1 MILSPAKKKWI
12 AVKKWILKPLLVA
25 VVSVIILL
33 GIGVGTLYTQH
44 DRIVNMALTEVNKQ
58 FRGEFTV
65 ETTSLSLFKHFPSV
79 GVALHGATLYGDKT
93 KSGAPIFKF
102 EKMYVGVSIPDL
114 LEERYNVRRVSVTNG
129 NLDLV
134 KEADGTINL
143 IGAFMSTDTT
153 AVAATT
159 TSDSTVYIIDLE
171 KASIKGVNL
180 SLLDRSTGETYRSNI
195 TQLTSNFKSDSSMMS
210 IKLDGKM
217 ELDWTSPKDTALFR
231 HKQFQIDVEANY
243 ETASSHLTIP
253 YGKLQLNEA
262 TFDVSG
268 TAHIARESVLDLRV
282 KGDRPDLTLIT
293 AFLSPDVK
301 TQLAP
306 YTYNGRVYF
315 DALVRGRVSRDQM
328 PLIEVDFGC
337 EDAWFLNTAANEKV
351 DQLGFKGY
359 YFNGSDH
366 AMNTSELHITN
377 MNARPGK
384 GVFKGNFVMR
394 DFTKPKI
401 VMQLSS
407 ELELK
412 FLGEFFGIAG
422 IKQTTGKI
430 KLDMD
435 FNELMDLKLPEH
447 ALTRLR
453 EGIQSRLVVEN
464 LSFNIP
470 GHPLPL
476 KNVNI
481 HAEMNNGAI
490 RLDSATMRIGDSDLR
505 LRGNLSDIQAF
516 IRDHTKA
523 VKLDIH
529 ALSNKV
535 LLKDLFAYDTSLHMT
550 EEVSNFVLGIEL
562 NTTVDEML
570 NPAPM
575 PKGQFDLKILNAT
588 LKNYKHSFKD
598 IRALLTVNDTMIR
611 LKDLKGMIDKSDL
624 QFSGRVTNYKLW
636 FDDIKKGKTQIAFDF
651 KSERFA
657 LDDILG
663 RGTRKFVPRGY
674 RHEEVND
681 VWLRSKIDLRYDT
694 TFKFAKAH
702 IANATGVLKNHNFTM
717 KDISGWVKYGD
728 NRIFVLDTIKGM
740 IGKSDFDL
748 NMRLFNGADKTIKKR
763 TNYFYLKSNNLDID
777 ELVSYNFDPDTT
789 RRRSDSTRRRSRP
802 RPADPV
808 TAKSS
813 DTSVHAKS
821 YNIFTLPFNDFNLK
835 IDVVKVRYNQ
845 IWIRDV
851 IARARITEDHQIIAD
866 TLAMKIAGGT
876 IGFKG
881 QINGRDTT
889 QLVVTSTLKVNN
901 VDLEKVMIKLDH
913 FGQDVVIN
921 RNIKGRFTGSIVSAV
936 QVHPNFVPIVQNT
949 SAKMDVRIFDGSLV
963 DFAPMQA
970 MAGYF
975 KDKNLKLIRF
985 DTLINELSFTNGV
998 LDIPNMNINSSLGAI
1013 QLSGKQSIDLNMEY
1027 YMKIPMKMV
1036 TSVGFNA
1043 LFNKKQEDVDM
1054 DQIDAIEYSGKDKK
1068 TRFVSV
1074 KVTGTPDDFKV
1085 ALGKGKRS

>member
-1 MILSPAKKKWI
+1 MSPAKKKWI

-25 VVSVIILL
+25 VGSAILL
-33 GIGVGTLYTQH
+33 VVIGIGLLYTQH
-44 DRIVNMALTEVNKQ
+44 DRIANMVVNELNKQ
-58 FRGEFTV
+58 FRGELTV
-65 ETTSLSLFKHFPSV
+65 ESTSFSIFKHFPSV
-79 GVALHGATLYGDKT
+79 GLALHGATLYADK
-93 KSGAPIFKF
+93 SESSEPIFKF

-114 LEERYNVRRVSVTNG
+114 LNEKYNVRRLSVTNG
-129 NLDLV
+129 TLNLI
-134 KEADGTINL
+134 KATDGTIN
-143 IGAFMSTDTT
+143 IVEAFNTGVPDTT
-153 AVAATT
+153 SASS
-159 TSDSTVYIIDLE
+159 SDSTAYVIDL
-171 KASIKGVNL
+171 KKVSFKGVNL
-180 SLLDRSTGETYRSNI
+180 SFFDQATAQTYRTNI
-195 TQLTSNFKSDSSMMS
+195 SELNSQFTSDSSMMT
-210 IKLDGKM
+210 IKLDSKM
-217 ELDWTSPKDTALFR
+217 ELDWTSPTDTSLFR
-231 HKQFQIDVEANY
+231 HKKFDIDIEANY
-243 ETASSHLTIP
+243 ETASSHLHIP
-253 YGKLQLNEA
+253 AGTLQLDEA
-262 TFDVSG
+262 KFEISG
-268 TAHIARESVLDLRV
+268 SAHIAKESVLDLRV

-293 AFLSPDVK
+293 AFLPQGVK
-301 TQLAP
+301 EQLAP
-306 YTYNGRVYF
+306 FTYDGHIYF
-315 DALVRGRVSRDQM
+315 DALVRGRVAADQV

-377 MNARPGK
+377 VNARPGK

-394 DFTKPKI
+394 DFTRPQI
-401 VMQLSS
+401 VMQLNS

-435 FNELMDLKLPEH
+435 FNELMDLKLPEQ
-447 ALTRLR
+447 ALSKLK
-453 EGIQSRLVVEN
+453 EGIQSKLVVEN

-481 HAEMNNGAI
+481 HAAMTNGSI
-490 RLDSATMRIGDSDLR
+490 VLDSATLRIGDSDLR
-505 LRGNLSDIQAF
+505 LKGSLSDIQAF
-516 IRDHTKA
+516 IRDRTKE

-535 LLKDLFAYDTSLHMT
+535 LLKDLFAYDTSIHMT

-562 NTTVDEML
+562 NTTVEQML
-570 NPAPM
+570 NPAPL

-598 IRALLTVNDTMIR
+598 ISAQLTVNDTLIR
-611 LKDLKGMIDKSDL
+611 LKNLKGMIDKSDL
-624 QFSGRVTNYKLW
+624 QFTGRVTNYKLW
-636 FDDIKKGKTQIAFDF
+636 FSDLKIGRTQIAFDF
-651 KSERFA
+651 KSQRFA

-674 RHEEVND
+674 RHEEAND

-694 TFKFAKAH
+694 VFKFAKAH
-702 IANATGVLKNHNFTM
+702 IANATGFVKNHNFRM
-717 KDISGWVKYGD
+717 KDISGWVKYGS
-728 NRIFVLDTIKGM
+728 NKIFALDTLKGM
-740 IGKSDFDL
+740 IGQSDFDL
-748 NMRLFNGADKTIKKR
+748 NLRLFNGADKTIKKR

-789 RRRSDSTRRRSRP
+789 KRRSDSTRRRSKRKP
-802 RPADPV
+802 TEPV
-808 TAKSS
+808 VAQTA
-813 DTSVHAKS
+813 DTSKHAKA
-821 YNIFTLPFNDFNLK
+821 YNIFTLPFNDFTLK
-835 IDVVKVRYNQ
+835 IDVARIKYNKL
-845 IWIRDV
+845 WMKDV
-851 IARARITEDHQIIAD
+851 IARARVTEDHQIIAD
-866 TLAMKIAGGT
+866 TLGMKIAGGT
-876 IGFKG
+876 VGFKG

-889 QLVVTSTLKVNN
+889 QLVVTSTLKVKD
-901 VDLEKVMIKLDH
+901 VDLEKVMVKLDH

-921 RNIKGRFTGSIVSAV
+921 KNIKGKMSGQIVSAV
-936 QVHPNFVPIVQNT
+936 QIHPNFVPIVQNT

-985 DTLINELSFTNGV
+985 DTLINQLSFTNGI
-998 LDIPNMNINSSLGAI
+998 LDIPNMNINSSLGYI

-1043 LFNKKQEDVDM
+1043 LFNKKQEDVDL
-1054 DQIDAIEYSGKDKK
+1054 DQIDEIEYSEHDKK

-1074 KVTGTPDDFKV
+1074 KVTGTPEDFKV
-1085 ALGKGKRS
+1085 SLGKGKRG